1 MKFLFKGAIAIV
13 LILGIVKT
21 FEEYDVVSEATNYYN
36 QVKSGE
42 IVQTIENINFDGLKN
57 LDFNNLKPSD
67 FF

>member
-21 FEEYDVVSEATNYYN
+21 FEEHDVVSETTNYYN

-57 LDFNNLKPSD
+57 LDFNDLKPSD

>member
-57 LDFNNLKPSD
+57 LDFNDLKPSD

>member
-42 IVQTIENINFDGLKN
+42 IVQTIENLNFDGLKN
-57 LDFNNLKPSD
+57 LDFNDLKPSD

>member
-21 FEEYDVVSEATNYYN
+21 FEEHYIVSEATNYYN

-57 LDFNNLKPSD
+57 LDFNDLKPSD

>member
-1 MKFLFKGAIAIV
+1 MKFLFKGTIAIV

-21 FEEYDVVSEATNYYN
+21 FEEHDIVSEATNYYN

-57 LDFNNLKPSD
+57 LDFNDLKPSD

>member
-21 FEEYDVVSEATNYYN
+21 FEEHDIVSEATNYYS

-57 LDFNNLKPSD
+57 LDFNDLKPSD

>member
-21 FEEYDVVSEATNYYN
+21 FEEHDIVSEVTNYYN

-57 LDFNNLKPSD
+57 LDFNDLKPSD

>member
-21 FEEYDVVSEATNYYN
+21 FEEHDIVSEATNYYN
-36 QVKSGE
+36 QFKSGE